1 MDVRN
6 DKPIASPAGK
16 EAMEKKMKQTIREI
30 LGKHGGLP
38 VPVDTLADDADL
50 YAAGLSSFA
59 SVQVMLGIEDAFDV
73 EFPDNLLNRK
83 SFQSIDAIT
92 RAVSGLVG
100 SAEAAE

>member
-1 MDVRN
+1 MN
-6 DKPIASPAGK
+6 
-16 EAMEKKMKQTIREI
+16 ETIRT
-30 LGKHGGLP
+30 LLAKLGGLP
-38 VPVDTLADDADL
+38 VSVDTIANDGDL

-92 RAVSGLVG
+92 KAVAGLVG
-100 SAEAAE
+100 NAEAAE